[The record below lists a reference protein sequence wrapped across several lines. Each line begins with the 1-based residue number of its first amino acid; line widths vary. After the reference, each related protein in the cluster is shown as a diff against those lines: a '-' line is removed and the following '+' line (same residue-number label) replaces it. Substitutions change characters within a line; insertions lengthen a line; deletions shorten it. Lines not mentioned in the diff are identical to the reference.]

1 MDHPAAFHVRQRMAW
16 LLTIAPVAALVA
28 MAMSLT
34 HLAPIGVSLALEDG
48 TTPVWILSMT
58 LNFAAGAILWLA
70 TRHRKREL
78 SLREGILLVV
88 TVWSGGA
95 LFASLP
101 LLLTIPQISF
111 TDAYFEAVSGL
122 TATGAT
128 VLTGLDHLPPSIN
141 VWRALLQWLGGM
153 GVIVLV
159 VAILPMLGVGGRQI
173 SKSEIPGPMK
183 DEQLTPRVA
192 QTAKGLWLI
201 YAALTVAC
209 GFAYHAAGMS
219 PLDAMIHS
227 FTTLSLGGFSS
238 HDASLGFFNS
248 AAVDLVA
255 IGFMTIAGI
264 NFATHF
270 MVWRT
275 KSLIPYARD
284 TEARYFMLV
293 IVASI
298 AGIAVLLYSSGE
310 YPDFVTAIRY
320 SAFTIISV
328 GTTTGYSTSDYNV
341 WPVFAPLW
349 ILFLG
354 TFLSC
359 SGSTGGGIKMMRA
372 VILYRQ
378 VYREITRLAHPQAV
392 TPVKVAGHVVADPVV
407 FAVLGFFFVWVAL
420 LVTMTLILGWTGL
433 DAMTAFSASVAT
445 LNNIGPGLH
454 QVGPATNFQVL
465 TNFQTWV
472 CTFAML
478 LGRLELFALLVVFTP
493 AFWRK

>member
-1 MDHPAAFHVRQRMAW
+1 MAW
-16 LLTIAPVAALVA
+16 LLTIAPVLGLIA
-28 MAMSLT
+28 MAMSFT
-34 HLAPIGVSLALEDG
+34 HLLPIGVSLALNDG
-48 TTPVWILSMT
+48 IVQAWVLSMAV
-58 LNFAAGAILWLA
+58 NFAAGAILWLT
-70 TRHRKREL
+70 TRRHKREI

-101 LLLTIPQISF
+101 LLLTIPDISL

-128 VLTGLDHLPPSIN
+128 VLMGLDSLPPSIN
-141 VWRALLQWLGGM
+141 IWRALLQWLGGM

-183 DEQLTPRVA
+183 DDQLTPRVA

-201 YAALTVAC
+201 YAALTLAC
-209 GFAYHAAGMS
+209 ALAYHAAGMK
-219 PLDAMIHS
+219 PLDALIHS

-238 HDASLGFFNS
+238 HDASLGYFNS
-248 AAVDLVA
+248 AAVDVVA
-255 IGFMTIAGI
+255 ICFMAVAGI

-270 MVWRT
+270 LVWRT
-275 KSLIPYARD
+275 KSLRPYAHD

-298 AGIAVLLYSSGE
+298 AGIAMLLYSSGV
-310 YPDFVTAIRY
+310 YPDLLTAIRY
-320 SAFTIISV
+320 AAFNIVSV
-328 GTTTGYSTSDYNV
+328 GTTTGYSTADYNL

-378 VYREITRLAHPQAV
+378 VYREIKSLAHPYAV
-392 TPVKVAGHVVADPVV
+392 TPVKVAGQVVADPIV
-407 FAVLGFFFVWVAL
+407 FAVLGFFFVWIVL
-420 LVTMTLILGWTGL
+420 LVSMTLILGWTGL
-433 DAMTAFSASVAT
+433 DAMTAFSAVVAS

-454 QVGPATNFQVL
+454 QVGPGTNFAIL
-465 TNFQTWV
+465 TDFQTWV
-472 CTFAML
+472 CAFAML

>member
-1 MDHPAAFHVRQRMAW
+1 
-16 LLTIAPVAALVA
+16 

-34 HLAPIGVSLALEDG
+34 HLLPIGVSLALSDG
-48 TTPVWILSMT
+48 AANALFWSMVV
-58 LNFAAGAILWLA
+58 NFFTGGVLWLL
-70 TRHRKREL
+70 TRNYKREL

-88 TVWSGGA
+88 AVWTGGA
-95 LFASLP
+95 LFAAVP
-101 LLLTIPQISF
+101 LMLTLPQISF
-111 TDAYFEAVSGL
+111 TDAFFEAVSGL

-128 VLTGLDHLPPSIN
+128 VLTGLDTLPPSIN

-159 VAILPMLGVGGRQI
+159 VAILPMLGVGGRQV

-183 DEQLTPRVA
+183 DEQLTPRVT

-201 YAALTVAC
+201 YAALTLAC
-209 GFAYHAAGMS
+209 GLAYHAAGMT

-238 HDASLGFFNS
+238 HDASFGYFNS
-248 AAVDLVA
+248 YAIDLVA
-255 IGFMTIAGI
+255 IAFMTIAGI

-270 MVWRT
+270 LAWRS
-275 KSLIPYARD
+275 KSLLPYARD
-284 TEARYFMLV
+284 TEARYYMLV
-293 IVASI
+293 IIVSI
-298 AGIAVLLYSSGE
+298 TGIAILLYASGI
-310 YPDFVTAIRY
+310 YPDFPDAVRHA
-320 SAFTIISV
+320 AFNIISV
-328 GTTTGYSTSDYNV
+328 GTTTGYATADYNL

-378 VYREITRLAHPQAV
+378 VYREIKSLAHPHAV
-392 TPVKVAGHVVADPVV
+392 NPVKVAGQVVADPIV
-407 FAVLGFFFVWVAL
+407 FAVLGFFFIWVVM

-433 DAMTAFSASVAT
+433 DAMTAFSAVVAS

-454 QVGPATNFQVL
+454 QVGPATNFAVL
-465 TNFQTWV
+465 SDFQTWV
-472 CTFAML
+472 CAFAML